1 MHAISVEGPI
11 ELTIQFNIN
20 KDRETFEFRYAGISA
35 DGKETPDLGAEA
47 LAAIYANDDS

>member
-1 MHAISVEGPI
+1 MANLIFDNIVC
-11 ELTIQFNIN
+11 FNIN
-20 KDRETFEFRYAGISA
+20 KDGETFEFRYAGISA